1 MVALFHGLERGLQR
15 GFRVLGEAVARR
27 HRLALAGVVA
37 GYVLLSLG
45 LLLAGR
51 VTETDVMKLWVHTGT
66 RVVDEMAFANEN
78 FNKTRVSSFVVAPR
92 RGRRHPRSVLSP
104 EVLRDVE
111 ALHGWVRDFEYTFE
125 RHDPGLPP
133 LTVRLENFCRR
144 GLHED
149 PSQPCFFYSVLDC
162 FQEGRQ
168 LVHGL
173 ANNTVYYD
181 TYGPRQ
187 SFEDP
192 AFRDGVTL
200 EYLQTQCMQW
210 LNVATNW
217 KVSDRAA
224 MARLG
229 RSSRSGARCALGLVP
244 AAGGV
249 GRPPIPQEPAATPAC
264 WPCTTAAATSRPPS
278 EPAGSAALSPS
289 RWD

>member
-1 MVALFHGLERGLQR
+1 MALFHSLECGLQR
-15 GFRVLGEAVARR
+15 CFRVLGEAVARR
-27 HRLALAGVVA
+27 HRLALAGVIA

-45 LLLAGR
+45 MLLAGR

-133 LTVRLENFCRR
+133 LTVKLENFCRR

-162 FQEGRQ
+162 FREGRQ

-200 EYLQTQCMQW
+200 EYLETQCMQW

-217 KVSDRAA
+217 KVIDRETTPQRGRLSPPPAGTDA
-224 MARLG
+224 PPSTFSRSRCSCPRARW
-229 RSSRSGARCALGLVP
+229 SSRSQRRPEASARCVP
-244 AAGGV
+244 RLRGG
-249 GRPPIPQEPAATPAC
+249 C
-264 WPCTTAAATSRPPS
+264 
-278 EPAGSAALSPS
+278 
-289 RWD
+289 